1 MLPSEEWNTKTKNIH
16 HLRVGREESI
26 MNSPNSTS
34 DSSWNQAGSLGAP
47 ATDVIAEGGM
57 DPGSISPSETR
68 LRGIDIQT
76 PETTDNTLARPVQ
89 IHPTYFAPT
98 RVMSPNTMIGNTMIG
113 ALGND
118 QANSVNEINT
128 SLLLGQHLC
137 QVCSEIGPEMM
148 VCAECGMVGHPLCL
162 KMSPLE
168 GYWSAAVVMK

>member
-1 MLPSEEWNTKTKNIH
+1 MIPSVEWYTKTKNIH

-34 DSSWNQAGSLGAP
+34 DSSWNQAGVPSAP
-47 ATDVIAEGGM
+47 ATDVTDEAGM
-57 DPGSISPSETR
+57 DPGSILPPETR

-76 PETTDNTLARPVQ
+76 PETIDNTLARPVQ

-98 RVMSPNTMIGNTMIG
+98 RVMSPTTMIGNTMIG

-118 QANSVNEINT
+118 QVNSVNEINV

-148 VCAECGMVGHPLCL
+148 VCAECGMVGHPLCCL
-162 KMSPLE
+162 LYTSP
-168 GYWSAAVVMK
+168 SPRD